1 VTEPTPNAASFL
13 PADDSATQGPI
24 STEPLVS
31 RRTRRVA
38 AIVGTVVVLLVLAAL
53 IAVGYFMYVSYDG
66 LEPGV
71 VAPTARIRDI
81 AIILLGLETLVV
93 MVLLLIVAVLLVVVI
108 ILIYDRMIPILEQM
122 NRTVR
127 TVADTVHTVRGT
139 TEFVGERVVRPV
151 IEISSYTKGV
161 VGILKGIRDLW
172 PRRGAGDDS

>member
-1 VTEPTPNAASFL
+1 VTESTLNSASPL
-13 PADDSATQGPI
+13 PAEDSATQGPI
-24 STEPLVS
+24 PTQPLVS
-31 RRTRRVA
+31 KRTRRVT
-38 AIVGTVVVLLVLAAL
+38 AIVGAIVVLVVLAAL
-53 IAVGYFMYVSYDG
+53 VAVGYFMYASYDG

-81 AIILLGLETLVV
+81 AIIVLGLETLVV
-93 MVLLLIVAVLLVVVI
+93 MLLLLIVAVLLVVVI

-161 VGILKGIRDLW
+161 VGILKGIRDVW
-172 PRRGAGDDS
+172 PGRNADNRS